1 MVKELKTK
9 IDNYAR
15 INFKVR
21 ENVQKLLKKAIL
33 DQLDSKIIIG
43 PSYVELVASEQ
54 VNLEDSDSSDC
65 IVEHKRL

>member
-1 MVKELKTK
+1 MVTEFTNK

-33 DQLDSKIIIG
+33 DQLNSRIIIG
-43 PSYVELVASEQ
+43 TSYVELVASEQ

-65 IVEHKRL
+65 IVVHKRL

>member
-1 MVKELKTK
+1 MVSELTTK

-65 IVEHKRL
+65 IVVHKRL